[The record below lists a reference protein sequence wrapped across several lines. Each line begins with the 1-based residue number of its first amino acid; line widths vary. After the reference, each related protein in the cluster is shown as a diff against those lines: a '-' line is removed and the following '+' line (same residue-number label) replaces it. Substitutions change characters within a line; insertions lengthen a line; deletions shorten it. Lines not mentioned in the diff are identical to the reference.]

1 MKCTDLQCTVGQ
13 VWTSLFICL
22 TDHYGQDT
30 NASITRRRSSVS
42 LLQSFSSLSQPSF
55 LTSDQICLNG
65 VSCNIMRQYSH
76 TTDVLLV
83 SFSVAILKLIPVA
96 TCTVVHSFLLPNNI
110 QLCYHT
116 TICLSIHLF
125 MEIWFIPSFEPS

>member
-22 TDHYGQDT
+22 TDHYGPGQMLP
-30 NASITRRRSSVS
+30 SPGEV
-42 LLQSFSSLSQPSF
+42 LCVPSFSHSPPSQPSF

-83 SFSVAILKLIPVA
+83 SFQCSDFEINPCCYLPSKFTHFYYQIIFSCVIILQFVYPF
-96 TCTVVHSFLLPNNI
+96 TCSWKFG
-110 QLCYHT
+110 
-116 TICLSIHLF
+116 LF
-125 MEIWFIPSFEPS
+125 QDFEPS